1 MKAILL
7 CFREVRVSWAFVRD
21 SAALPKGVENKRIG
35 GKWAFRKIC
44 FNIACVCA
52 LLRNNTKYLKVF

>member
-21 SAALPKGVENKRIG
+21 SAALPKGVENKRIEEG
-35 GKWAFRKIC
+35 NGPFENM
-44 FNIACVCA
+44 F
-52 LLRNNTKYLKVF
+52 